1 MTSYLSIFLLPLL
14 HFHGCFFSST
24 PQFINIMPINLK
36 LKLPCGGRWSLLP
49 CLGMCHA
56 HHTYTKCGV
65 CKWGHLTWGSP
76 RRICSKVS
84 GEAIRLAASCVYG
97 RDQLPGEL
105 WACRVTPKP
114 SLFMQQLHLGLT
126 SCVQDQ
132 ITVSWLSYAHA
143 IPKFVCRVFKERKRH
158 LLLKG
163 GLVCIN
169 QTPFSNLLHQ
179 MHQHPHQAPTCQ
191 KTIWLEFCLD
201 WWHYH
206 ISFFQ

>member
-1 MTSYLSIFLLPLL
+1 M
-14 HFHGCFFSST
+14 
-24 PQFINIMPINLK
+24 
-36 LKLPCGGRWSLLP
+36 
-49 CLGMCHA
+49 
-56 HHTYTKCGV
+56 
-65 CKWGHLTWGSP
+65 
-76 RRICSKVS
+76 
-84 GEAIRLAASCVYG
+84 
-97 RDQLPGEL
+97 
-105 WACRVTPKP
+105 TPKP

-206 ISFFQ
+206 ISFFQQKCLTSLVIITFFHMKCCCHSLQCPFNLCPSALLEGSENSLSIMQGKTGLCYLAM